1 MATMEQIKEGT
12 KLYAD
17 NRELL
22 SLRVANLHT
31 EIEELKRKHM
41 PEILEAA
48 GDTANAKEALA
59 ALIDESRELF
69 VRPRSVIISGI
80 KVGLKKGSGK
90 IEIEDPEATI
100 RLIHKHIP
108 EQEWPLYIE
117 TVEKVIKKNLNDLD
131 GATIKKIGVKVEN
144 TDDVI
149 LIKATDS
156 DVDKLVSAML
166 KEAAGSAAEMA
177 EAA

>member
-1 MATMEQIKEGT
+1 MATMDQVKEAA

-22 SLRVANLHT
+22 ALRVANLHT

-48 GDTANAKEALA
+48 GDTANVKETLA

-69 VRPRSVIISGI
+69 AKPRSVIISGI
-80 KVGLKKGSGK
+80 RVGLKKGSGK
-90 IEIEDPEATI
+90 NEIEDEEATI
-100 RLIHKHIP
+100 RLIHAHMPKKD
-108 EQEWPLYIE
+108 WPLYIK
-117 TVEKVIKKNLNDLD
+117 TVEKVIKKPLEDLD
-131 GATIKKIGVKVEN
+131 GVTLKKIGVKVEG
-144 TDDVI
+144 TGDVI

-156 DVDKLVSAML
+156 DVDKLVNAML
-166 KEAAGSAAEMA
+166 KEAAGQAEELE